1 MLCLRKEFH
10 QILHQ
15 IFFQTISR
23 PNSVSPVNLGLIG
36 IGNVVQ
42 TDGQVVVWRSVT
54 ETKDDTE
61 GIDTQH
67 LQTLEKLKQTQRLE
81 HQKV

>member
-1 MLCLRKEFH
+1 ML
-10 QILHQ
+10 
-15 IFFQTISR
+15 
-23 PNSVSPVNLGLIG
+23 
-36 IGNVVQ
+36 
-42 TDGQVVVWRSVT
+42 TDRLLCRSVA

-81 HQKV
+81 HQKVRLYCCCYDFSLLYINSVMPKGFKRHFNRHKNVI